1 MELPS
6 TTFFKKK
13 LREKVKDAVW
23 EDVQKY
29 GRSDLKIAAAR
40 EAILDSSGRCE
51 NCDCE
56 LNFGQWSRWCLNQ
69 FTLDRVD
76 LSRPHA
82 AGNLRLLCF
91 YCNGRIGSTR
101 DEDGLPR
108 RYHYVKPAC
117 LSGCCPNDA
126 PRVQKSTKVF

>member
-51 NCDCE
+51 NCDCQ

-126 PRVQKSTKVF
+126 PRVQRPTKVF